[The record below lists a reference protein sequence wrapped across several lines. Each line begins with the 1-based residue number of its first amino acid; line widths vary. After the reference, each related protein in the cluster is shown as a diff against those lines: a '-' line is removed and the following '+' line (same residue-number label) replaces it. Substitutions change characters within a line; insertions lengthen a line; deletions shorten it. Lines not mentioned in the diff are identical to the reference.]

1 MIQID
6 YSVFI
11 QIANFLF
18 LVWVLNIIVY
28 RPIRKILR
36 QRADKITAANQ
47 RINSCVDES
56 VQKDADYNAGLRSA
70 RAKGLKEKD
79 AFLQAAKEEERAII
93 EKINAKAQA
102 EMAKIK
108 EEIAR
113 DAQKVQTELEKEIN
127 GFAGFIG
134 EKILGRAVS

>member
-1 MIQID
+1 MIKID
-6 YSVFI
+6 YSVLI
-11 QIANFLF
+11 QIANFLI

-36 QRADKITAANQ
+36 QRAEKIAAIDQ
-47 RINSCVDES
+47 RIRTCEDES
-56 VQKDADYNAGLRSA
+56 ARKDADYNLGLRSA
-70 RAKGLKEKD
+70 RAKGLKEKETL
-79 AFLQAAKEEERAII
+79 LQSARDEERAII

-102 EMAKIK
+102 EMAKVK

-113 DAQKVQTELEKEIN
+113 DVRKVQRELEKEIG
-127 GFAGFIG
+127 GFAGFIA

>member
-36 QRADKITAANQ
+36 QRADKITTANQ

-56 VQKDADYNAGLRSA
+56 AQKDADYNAGLRSA

-102 EMAKIK
+102 EMARIK

-113 DAQKVQTELEKEIN
+113 DAQRVQTELEKEIN

-134 EKILGRAVS
+134 EKILERAVS